1 MVTTGSFSATFSLL
15 EPGLRALFQSD
26 ARKIPQFAEAI
37 CVVKDSTKRT
47 ESFRTM
53 AGFGAAL
60 TVTEGGAVSYDD
72 PTEGYLKQLT
82 HVKYGLGFQV
92 TQEMHDDD
100 QTGFI
105 RERPGKLARSLA
117 RNVETVAANIFNN
130 GYTATTG
137 TLTADALSLFNTAH
151 TLLDGTTYAN
161 RPSTDIDL
169 SVAGLEAGFISMALT
184 PDDRSGITPYTPT
197 TLMVAPAEQF
207 NAERILK
214 TKLEV
219 GGANNDI
226 NPLAT
231 RNITLVV
238 NPYLTDTDSW
248 VLMCDKGERPL
259 GPMLIWKQRPD
270 METDTVVDTRVL
282 KFNSVQRY
290 ICGAVE
296 WRGLY
301 GSAGG

>member
-1 MVTTGSFSATFSLL
+1 MLTTGSFSATFSLL
-15 EPGLRALFQSD
+15 EPGLRALFESD

-53 AGFGAAL
+53 AGFGAAAL
-60 TVTEGGAVSYDD
+60 VTEGGSVSYDD

-82 HVKYGLGFQV
+82 HIKYGLGFQV

-105 RERPGKLARSLA
+105 AARPGKLARALA
-117 RNVETVAANIFNN
+117 RNVETVAANLFNN
-130 GYTATTG
+130 GFTATTG
-137 TLTADALSLFNTAH
+137 TLTADACSLFYASH
-151 TLLDGTTYAN
+151 TLLGGGTYAN

-169 SVAGLEAGFISMALT
+169 SVAGLEAGFINMAQIT
-184 PDDRSGITPYTPT
+184 DDRGGITPYTPT

-219 GGANNDI
+219 DSANNTV

-231 RNITLVV
+231 RNITLIV
-238 NPYLTDTDSW
+238 NPYLSDSDAW
-248 VLMCDKGERPL
+248 VLMCDKSDRPL
-259 GPMLIWKQRPD
+259 GPMLIWKQKPD
-270 METDTVVDTRVL
+270 METDMIVDTRTL

-290 ICGAVE
+290 VTGAVE